1 MGGRRAD
8 NGERLSSQEADE
20 TLRGYRRAA
29 LWGSKVRIAAVEK
42 LVELVK
48 PSRPTTKVDVLAD
61 RADILIE
68 FQRLEEAI
76 VEDLPEELEG
86 LTKDL
91 IEIDLLTTSKRV
103 VRGEWMLGAQ
113 GTGAKGGGSG
123 MPVTPPKSLR
133 EISRQSIGRRLGW
146 TWSECEKVIVE
157 IRVAAAQQAADLAQV
172 RHIFGRH
179 PAGREEPWAFD
190 LVDGKFPRCRQD
202 QCGLEELP
210 EEEHSE
216 PVTSTATLSRP
227 CGSSAGCSAQ
237 WRGKRRKVK
246 EPRESDGE
254 DSGDEGAKRAAA
266 KARFAG
272 LRTATDEEL
281 RRALDGTLSV
291 KDITRPSEELLEELA
306 AAVECYQDRHCAE
319 NTRRSYDTGVKAFLT
334 FCVWFA
340 CLGCLEPLLPAT
352 DATLARFITF
362 SAWFVQPG
370 TIKSYLAGDV
380 GPAKPMMPITLRD
393 LRNMARV
400 ASMETVTDMA
410 IWAAILVGFYG
421 LFRKDNLTV
430 GKAHAW
436 NTRGALVREDVL
448 FTEAG
453 DVVWLRAHGGDGDLS
468 EEAPLFQVEG
478 RGKRGG
484 LVPMTHAVLVAGLK
498 GLAEQVGLDPA
509 RYAGHSLRRGGAT
522 AALRLRVDRFY
533 IKLQGTRSPSATR
546 DWVAVSLKVHDREP
560 RAVESSGA

>member
-216 PVTSTATLSRP
+216 PAR
-227 CGSSAGCSAQ
+227 SAAQ
-237 WRGKRRKVK
+237 CRKRRKVK

-453 DVVWLRAHGGDGDLS
+453 DVVWLR
-468 EEAPLFQVEG
+468 VEG

-498 GLAEQVGLDPA
+498 GLAEQVLHQA
-509 RYAGHSLRRGGAT
+509 AG
-522 AALRLRVDRFY
+522 D
-533 IKLQGTRSPSATR
+533 
-546 DWVAVSLKVHDREP
+546 
-560 RAVESSGA
+560 